1 MKGDAI
7 RIIRLAVLGS
17 ISISPLLI
25 LPTMVGALVDYVD
38 FTESQAGWVAAVGSA
53 GNAVAAIAIGLRIRH
68 LDPRKLAVIGMI
80 TLGLFDALS
89 MLAADVPVWLFLAFR
104 AMSGLGGATAYAAVM
119 ASYAAMPNSERGYG
133 MFVVLQFAL
142 SALGL
147 YVLPLAL
154 PTIGATGMYLGLAI
168 AAALGLTQT
177 APVISRA
184 PKTEQAAIEIH
195 MLIRPAAILLMLSIG
210 LFETANNMH
219 FTYAERIGVN
229 FALSD
234 ERVGEILGAATLLGI
249 PAAFA
254 VVWIGDR
261 YGEYRPIM
269 AALAIAILGLLI
281 LLNGSGAM
289 VYAVDMSAL
298 SIAWAFGLPY
308 FQAFEARLDPGGSV
322 VVTGG
327 FFTAVG
333 TALGP
338 ALAAT
343 LVAPND
349 YSKVLLVATGVYAM
363 VACLMFAANR
373 FAGGNQPVST
383 GVGI

>member
-7 RIIRLAVLGS
+7 RITRLAILGS

-25 LPTMVGALVDYVD
+25 LPTMVGALVDYAG

-53 GNAVAAIAIGLRIRH
+53 GNALAAIVIGLRIRH
-68 LDPRKLAVIGMI
+68 LDPRKLAVAGMVV
-80 TLGLFDALS
+80 LGIFDALS
-89 MLAADVPVWLFLAFR
+89 MLVAEVPVWLFLTFR
-104 AMSGLGGATAYAAVM
+104 ALSGLGGATAYAAVM
-119 ASYAAMPNSERGYG
+119 ASYATMPNSERGYG
-133 MFVVLQFAL
+133 VFVVLQFAL
-142 SALGL
+142 SAVGL

-154 PTIGATGMYLGLAI
+154 PTIEATGMYLGLA
-168 AAALGLTQT
+168 AAAAFGLTQT

-184 PKTEQAAIEIH
+184 PETEDASIEIH
-195 MLIRPAAILLMLSIG
+195 MLIRPAAILVMLGIG

-219 FTYAERIGVN
+219 FTYVERIGLN

-234 ERVGEILGAATLLGI
+234 ERIGEILGATTLLGI

-261 YGEYRPIM
+261 YGEFRPIM
-269 AALAIAILGLLI
+269 VALVLAILGLLL
-281 LLNGSGAM
+281 LLNGSSTTVYTVAM
-289 VYAVDMSAL
+289 GAL
-298 SIAWAFGLPY
+298 SVAWAFGLPY
-308 FQAFEARLDPGGSV
+308 FQAYEARLDPGGSV

-327 FFTAVG
+327 FFTSIG

-343 LVAPND
+343 LVLPND
-349 YSKVLLVATGVYAM
+349 YSRVLLVAAGVYA
-363 VACLMFAANR
+363 VIACLMVVANR
-373 FAGGNQPVST
+373 YTARES
-383 GVGI
+383 

>member
-1 MKGDAI
+1 MQGDAI
-7 RIIRLAVLGS
+7 RITRLAVLGS

-25 LPTMVGALVDYVD
+25 LPTMVGALVDYAD

-53 GNAVAAIAIGLRIRH
+53 GNALAAIMIGLRIRH
-68 LDPRKLAVIGMI
+68 LDPRKLAVAGMI
-80 TLGLFDALS
+80 ALGTFDALS
-89 MLAADVPVWLFLAFR
+89 MLVADVPVWLFLAFR
-104 AMSGLGGATAYAAVM
+104 ALSGLGGATAYAAVM

-133 MFVVLQFAL
+133 VFVVLQFAL

-147 YVLPLAL
+147 YLLPLAL
-154 PTIGATGMYLGLAI
+154 PTIEATGMYLGLAI
-168 AAALGLTQT
+168 AAAFGLTQT
-177 APVISRA
+177 SPVISRT
-184 PKTEQAAIEIH
+184 PETEDAAIEIH
-195 MLIRPAAILLMLSIG
+195 MLIRPAAILVMLGIG

-234 ERVGEILGAATLLGI
+234 ERIGEILGAATLLGI

-261 YGEYRPIM
+261 YGEVRPIM
-269 AALAIAILGLLI
+269 AALVLAIIGLLI
-281 LLNGSGAM
+281 LLDGSGTMIYTVA
-289 VYAVDMSAL
+289 MSAL
-298 SIAWAFGLPY
+298 SVAWAFGLPY
-308 FQAFEARLDPGGSV
+308 FQAYAARLDPGGSV
-322 VVTGG
+322 VVTAG

-333 TALGP
+333 TAVGP

-349 YSKVLLVATGVYAM
+349 YSKVLLVAAVIYAIT
-363 VACLMFAANR
+363 ACLMIAANR
-373 FAGGNQPVST
+373 FAARE
-383 GVGI
+383 